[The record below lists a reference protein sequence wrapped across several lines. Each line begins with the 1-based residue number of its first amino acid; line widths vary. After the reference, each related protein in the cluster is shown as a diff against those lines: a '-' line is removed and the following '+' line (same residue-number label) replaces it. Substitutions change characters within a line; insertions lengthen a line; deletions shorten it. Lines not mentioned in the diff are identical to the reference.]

1 MKVLKRKTLDE
12 LKAVMPVLSETEQAM
27 YNGGTFYFDL
37 SGNELGKVGTGNDLK
52 FIAQSDFNYYRDNN
66 IEGAGDSF
74 SALSKAA
81 QTTFVI
87 NNSSFE
93 LGQVDVSSNSDID
106 LAAEVLAGGVR
117 IYKYDSVWNNYHDA
131 LSTLEHEWY
140 HFNNRHYIT
149 TGTIVDA
156 QEEIETY
163 VMQIHSAGFANTSYE
178 YKKRVADNMY
188 YIYTRN
194 GINVSLDDLYREV
207 GIS

>member
-12 LKAVMPVLSETEQAM
+12 LKAIMPVLSETEQAM

-87 NNSSFE
+87 NHSSFE
-93 LGQVDVSSNSDID
+93 SGQIAISNNSDRD
-106 LAAEVLAGGVR
+106 LAAEVLEGGVK
-117 IYKYDSVWNNYHDA
+117 IYKDDSVWNNYYDA

-140 HFNNRHYIT
+140 HFDNGHHHT
-149 TGTIVDA
+149 TGIEHV
-156 QEEIETY
+156 QQEIETY
-163 VMQIHSAGFANTSYE
+163 IAQINSAGFANTSYE
-178 YKKRVADNMY
+178 YKKRVAENMY
-188 YIYTRN
+188 YLYAEN
-194 GINVSLDDLYREV
+194 GANVPLDNLYRLV
-207 GIS
+207 GIL